1 MRNNLGLYQEI
12 LMDHYNNPRGSDS
25 IDNPTF
31 TSKEYNPACGDSVQV
46 QAIIMDDQISDIA
59 FQGKGCI
66 ISQAVAS
73 VVMEKSLNAPLT
85 TILVW
90 DKTTILDW
98 INQELGPNRL
108 KCALMALEALQ
119 HGIRQNAEG

>member
-1 MRNNLGLYQEI
+1 MRNNLGLYPEI
-12 LMDHYNNPRGSDS
+12 LMDHYNNPRCSGT
-25 IDNPTF
+25 IDNPSF
-31 TSKEYNPACGDSVQV
+31 TTKEYNPACGDSLEV
-46 QAIIMDDQISDIA
+46 QAIITDGHISDIA

-73 VVMEKSLNAPLT
+73 LLMEKSLNAPLT
-85 TILVW
+85 TILGW
-90 DKTTILDW
+90 DKATILAW